1 MFTLRLTV
9 RGQVGEPTE
18 HESFTDLGDTL
29 ARALSDAG
37 MDLHPRVIATLQSL
51 ILSDLR
57 THSTWTWVAE
67 DYEIF
72 VARDDL

>member
-18 HESFTDLGDTL
+18 HESFMGLGDAL
-29 ARALSDAG
+29 AWALGDAG